1 MRYYK
6 DQTIFVK
13 KADMSALNLNDLQ
26 CFDAVIRA
34 GGFQAAAALL
44 HRSHPAVFAAVAK
57 LEKQLNLDLL
67 DRSGYR
73 VTPTAAGRSLHRRA
87 QALLQEMDGLRTYAA
102 QLAMGEESEL
112 RVVIGDLCPL
122 PQTLGLLSRFFATC
136 PGTRLHLHF
145 ESVYGPRERLL
156 DGDADLILHHVDKAD
171 TRVEWFD
178 LGKLSVV
185 PVVAPG
191 FLPFTASR
199 SLKPEQLRDFTQCV
213 IRDSARHSPQSNY
226 FIIEGA
232 HQCTVADQ
240 SMKKE
245 LILQGMAWGH
255 LPRYLIERE
264 LRDGRLLSIAGR
276 YLPGKTEELVIAR
289 RSDRPH
295 GPVANRLWDYLQ
307 EQASKLRLGLDTVT
321 PKPRKAQRARRSV
334 HR

>member
-1 MRYYK
+1 
-6 DQTIFVK
+6 
-13 KADMSALNLNDLQ
+13 MSALNLNDLQ
-26 CFDAVIRA
+26 CFDAVVRA
-34 GGFQAAAALL
+34 GGFQAAATLL

-57 LEKQLNLDLL
+57 LERQLDLKL
-67 DRSGYR
+67 FDRSGYR
-73 VTPTAAGRSLHRRA
+73 VTPTAAGRSFHRRA
-87 QALLQEMDGLRTYAA
+87 QALLRDMEDLRTHAA

-122 PQTLGLLSRFFATC
+122 PQTLGLLSCFFAAC

-156 DGDADLILHHVDKAD
+156 DGDADLILHHVDKSD

-185 PVVAPG
+185 PVTAPG
-191 FLPFTASR
+191 FLPFTESR

-213 IRDSARHSPQSNY
+213 IRDSARHSPESSY

-264 LRDGRLLSIAGR
+264 LRQGRLQLIASR
-276 YLPGKTEELVIAR
+276 YLPGKTEELVAAR

-307 EQASKLRLGLDTVT
+307 EQAPKLRAVLDVAAS
-321 PKPRKAQRARRSV
+321 KPRKELPARRAT
-334 HR
+334 RR